1 VRRVTRRL
9 ISYRGEPEVKDAG
22 SFLPRHLWAGRI
34 FSLPRARREQKVEQ
48 VDLLIEKLKKA
59 KVAVLTDYRGLKV
72 NQIQE
77 LRGKLRA
84 GNVEYRVVKNT
95 LARRAAESAG
105 YKALESELKGPIAI
119 AFGYDDLS
127 LPPRLIN
134 EFVRTTRL
142 KVEIVGGLVEGRVF
156 DRDQIKQLADLPSRE
171 VLLAQL
177 LGTLQSPVAQLVGIM
192 QTPLQQLMG
201 VLEAYKSKLE
211 AA

>member
-1 VRRVTRRL
+1 M
-9 ISYRGEPEVKDAG
+9 
-22 SFLPRHLWAGRI
+22 WAGRI
-34 FSLPRARREQKVEQ
+34 FLLPRARREQKVEQ
-48 VDLLIEKLKKA
+48 VDLLTEKLKKA

-72 NQIQE
+72 SQIQE
-77 LRGKLRA
+77 FD
-84 GNVEYRVVKNT
+84 
-95 LARRAAESAG
+95 
-105 YKALESELKGPIAI
+105 SELKGPIAI

-177 LGTLQSPVAQLVGIM
+177 LGTLQSPVGQLVGIM
-192 QTPLQQLMG
+192 QTPLQQLRG

>member
-1 VRRVTRRL
+1 M
-9 ISYRGEPEVKDAG
+9 
-22 SFLPRHLWAGRI
+22 
-34 FSLPRARREQKVEQ
+34 PRAKKEQKAEQ
-48 VDLLIEKLKKA
+48 VELLTEKLKKA
-59 KVAVLTDYRGLKV
+59 KVAVLTDYRGLTVK
-72 NQIQE
+72 QMQD
-77 LRGKLRA
+77 LRGKLRT

-95 LARRAAESAG
+95 LARRAADAAG
-105 YKALESELKGPIAI
+105 YKDLESELKGPVAI

-142 KVEIVGGLVEGRVF
+142 KLEVVGGVVEGRVF
-156 DRDQIKQLADLPSRE
+156 NRDQIKQLADLPSRE

-192 QTPLQQLMG
+192 QTPVQQLIG
-201 VLEAYKSKLE
+201 VLNAYKTKLE

>member
-1 VRRVTRRL
+1 M
-9 ISYRGEPEVKDAG
+9 
-22 SFLPRHLWAGRI
+22 GRED
-34 FSLPRARREQKVEQ
+34 FFLPRARKEQKVEQ
-48 VDLLIEKLKKA
+48 VDLLIQKLKKA

-77 LRGKLRA
+77 LRGKLRTA
-84 GNVEYRVVKNT
+84 NVEYRVVKNT